1 MTFLWHANSAK
12 ACIFYSDRSIL
23 HVLINRCFNMF
34 YRLWLS
40 LARVSETM
48 RILMRDKTIDIENTS
63 FFCHDMK

>member
-1 MTFLWHANSAK
+1 MSF
-12 ACIFYSDRSIL
+12 
-23 HVLINRCFNMF
+23 INRCSNLF

-40 LARVSETM
+40 LTKVSETM